1 MYLSTNRKKGKVVLT
16 KCHLEH
22 NHPCTRESYDGYPEV
37 RKMSEAAA
45 KEAGKLQKL
54 KVIPTLIR
62 PALKDLEKSD
72 KIILGRDISNVK

>member
-1 MYLSTNRKKGKVVLT
+1 MKK
-16 KCHLEH
+16 CCLEH
-22 NHPCTRESYDGYPEV
+22 NHPCTKESYDGYPEI

-45 KEAGKLQKL
+45 NEAGKLQKL

-62 PALKDLEKSD
+62 PSLKGLEESD